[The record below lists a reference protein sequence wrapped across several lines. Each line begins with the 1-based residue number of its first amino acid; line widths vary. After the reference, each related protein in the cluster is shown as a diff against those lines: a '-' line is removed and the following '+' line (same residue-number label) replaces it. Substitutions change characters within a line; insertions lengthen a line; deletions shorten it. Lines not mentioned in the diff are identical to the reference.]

1 MPCAWVWWGRA
12 KDEHLVALG
21 VNPPTEAGAGPESA
35 ADPQS
40 WALLELVPDAVL
52 VVSARGSIRYAN
64 LQAQQLLGWSADE
77 LPGMA
82 VERLLPL
89 ALQQSHAVLRDG
101 FMRGPSTRPMGQG
114 RDLQALRRDGSTV
127 SVEISLQPVR
137 LPDGPGV
144 VAALR
149 DATDRHR
156 VEAALRRAQLDLEQR
171 VAERTALLDIA
182 QAFASTLSLP
192 QLLDS
197 ILDQLAKLIGY
208 TGAALCGP
216 RDGGMVI
223 LSARGGAAMAGLRGM
238 PVPET
243 ARPLLEMVVQQR
255 RALRLAD
262 VWVGEGPA
270 TGLTRGD
277 PRLSAAMRGAHA
289 WLGVPLLAQDRAVGL
304 LCLDHSQPGYFT
316 EQHAALA
323 LAVASHAAIAIE
335 NARLYEE
342 AGERAVLE
350 ERQRLARELHDSVSQ
365 TLYGIGL
372 GARTARTLLDRD
384 PAAAAQPLDYV
395 LALAGAGLAEMK
407 ALLFELR
414 PESLEA
420 EGLAGAIRKQAAALE
435 SRHGLTVA
443 LDLVPAVEDLPTGL
457 KHTLYRV
464 TQEALH
470 NILKHAQAQH
480 VSVSLGI
487 AGGRARL
494 RIKDDGVG
502 FRTDEDFPGHLGL
515 RSMRERVAQ
524 LGGRLEIHSVPGQGT
539 EVRAELPV

>member
-1 MPCAWVWWGRA
+1 VKEAA
-12 KDEHLVALG
+12 A
-21 VNPPTEAGAGPESA
+21 PPEPLDASDAGAWP
-35 ADPQS
+35 
-40 WALLELVPDAVL
+40 LFELVPDAVL
-52 VVSARGSIRYAN
+52 VISEAGCIRYAN
-64 LQAQQLLGWSADE
+64 RQAEVLLGWPTDALRGQTVEGLIPLDRRE
-77 LPGMA
+77 GHMA
-82 VERLLPL
+82 
-89 ALQQSHAVLRDG
+89 LRDL
-101 FMRGPSTRPMGQG
+101 FMRAPGPRPMGQG

-127 SVEISLQPVR
+127 SVEISLQAVR
-137 LPDGPGV
+137 LSDGPGV
-144 VAALR
+144 MATLR

-156 VEAALRRAQLDLEQR
+156 VEAALRLAQLDLEQR

-182 QAFASTLSLP
+182 KSFAATLSLP
-192 QLLDS
+192 ELLDG

-216 RDGGMVI
+216 RDGELVF
-223 LSARGGAAMAGLRGM
+223 LSARGGAAMTGLRGM
-238 PVPET
+238 PVPES
-243 ARPLLEMVVQQR
+243 ARALFDLVVQQR

-262 VWVGEGPA
+262 IWASEGPA
-270 TGLTRGD
+270 AGLTRGA
-277 PRLSAAMRGAHA
+277 PRLAAALKDVHA
-289 WLGVPLLAQDRAVGL
+289 WLGVPLLVQDRAVGL
-304 LCLDHSQPGYFT
+304 LCLDHSRPGYFT

-323 LAVASHAAIAIE
+323 SAAASHAAIAIE

-372 GARTARTLLDRD
+372 GARTARRLLDRD

-395 LALAGAGLAEMK
+395 LGLAGAGLAEMK

-420 EGLAGAIRKQAAALE
+420 EGLSGAIRKQVAALE
-435 SRHGLTVA
+435 SRHGLTVK
-443 LDLVPAVEDLPTGL
+443 LDLSETVEALPTGL

-470 NILKHAQAQH
+470 NILKHAQARQ

-494 RIKDDGVG
+494 RIRDDGVG
-502 FRTDEDFPGHLGL
+502 FATDKDYPGHLGL

-524 LGGRLEIHSVPGQGT
+524 LGGRLEISSSPGKGT
-539 EVRAELPV
+539 DVRAELPV